1 MTTILNYIHSMDY
14 LPDLEYYYP
23 VNIYTFDGNGNT
35 LNKYSMNIS
44 YVSKPITIASF
55 AFQ

>member
-14 LPDLEYYYP
+14 LPDLQYDYP
-23 VNIYTFDGNGNT
+23 INIYTYDGNGNT

-44 YVSKPITIASF
+44 YASKPITIASF
-55 AFQ
+55 VFQ